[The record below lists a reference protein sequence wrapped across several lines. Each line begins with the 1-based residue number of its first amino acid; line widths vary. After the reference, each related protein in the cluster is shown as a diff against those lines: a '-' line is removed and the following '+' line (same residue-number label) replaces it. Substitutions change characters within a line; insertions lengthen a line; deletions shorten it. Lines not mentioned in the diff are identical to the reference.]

1 LIDVRRKALTAVE
14 KNRLKGINISS
25 ELGLLNLFG
34 FEAFPVSVFSLIQ
47 SFNKNR
53 INLPFLSTSFSR
65 KERMTTSCCF
75 SLQDTDRVK
84 ELVRNNEYLENHF
97 CFTDSVGLLSVFP
110 HSSSLNLLG
119 ISLSALGQANL
130 SLFGMASS
138 ISSLVFVLKYN
149 EMGKA
154 VDSLK
159 SCCFPPVDTHRIT
172 WQAS

>member
-1 LIDVRRKALTAVE
+1 LAAVE

-34 FEAFPVSVFSLIQ
+34 FEDFPVSVFPLIQ
-47 SFNKNR
+47 AFKKNR
-53 INLPFLSTSFSR
+53 INIPFLSTSFSR
-65 KERMTTSCCF
+65 KERMATSFCF
-75 SLQDTDRVK
+75 SQKDTGRVK
-84 ELVRNNEYLENHF
+84 ELVRNHENLENHF

-110 HSSSLNLLG
+110 HSSSLHLLG
-119 ISLSALGQANL
+119 STLSALGQANL
-130 SLFGMASS
+130 SLIGMASS

-149 EMGKA
+149 ELEKA

-159 SCCFPPVDTHRIT
+159 ICCLSPDSIHRIT